1 MSETATRPPEAAA
14 QPPSLKA
21 LGKRPLSPSNSSSSP
36 QPQSLVQQVKQ
47 QEKRVTRSS
56 LGGSNGTRDKL
67 DENGSNESGTLS
79 SLSLLSL
86 RSWLLISIT
95 LSFDECKG
103 SSSPLYLP
111 VDTAILL
118 TTRLLPGLTH
128 YPPTT
133 SLPSSSSSV
142 PAPAPAVPL
151 PPDPITTTST
161 TGGGG
166 TNEKKPL
173 FRLMDETEFLP
184 SRGSR
189 HQPVASVRPIV
200 SYPLQVPTDIHP
212 DE

>member
-1 MSETATRPPEAAA
+1 MADTATRPPESVATV
-14 QPPSLKA
+14 PSLKA
-21 LGKRPLSPSNSSSSP
+21 LGKRPLTSSNSSSS
-36 QPQSLVQQVKQ
+36 QTLVQQVKQ

-67 DENGSNESGTLS
+67 DENGLNESGSPSPPLILSAKVGCSPSNTLS
-79 SLSLLSL
+79 Y
-86 RSWLLISIT
+86 
-95 LSFDECKG
+95 DERIG

-142 PAPAPAVPL
+142 PAPAPVVPL
-151 PPDPITTTST
+151 PPDPPTTKST
-161 TGGGG
+161 DGGLDGKK
-166 TNEKKPL
+166 EKDEKPL

-189 HQPVASVRPIV
+189 HQPLASVCSTS
-200 SYPLQVPTDIHP
+200 SYLFPTGSR
-212 DE
+212 